1 MDKGNQILIFRIFLF
16 IQIIFWLTN
25 FFWSSMIYLRESLGM
40 GLYGRALYLMKLIA
54 FLNVILYFLVQLKYK
69 RTSMLEIIVILI
81 VFLLS
86 VLGYSIV

>member
-40 GLYGRALYLMKLIA
+40 GLYLMKLIA